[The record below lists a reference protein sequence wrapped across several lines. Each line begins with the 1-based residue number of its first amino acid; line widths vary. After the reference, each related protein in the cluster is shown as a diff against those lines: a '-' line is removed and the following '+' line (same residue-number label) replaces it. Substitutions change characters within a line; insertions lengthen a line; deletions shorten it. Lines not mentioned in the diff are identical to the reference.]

1 MSRQLDPR
9 GVGRKRKGDRVD
21 GWLVLDKPAGISS
34 ARAVAIARRAFN
46 AAKLGHGGTL
56 DPLASGVLP
65 LAFGEAT
72 KTVSLVMDGRKTYR
86 FTIRFGQQTATDD
99 AEGDIV
105 ATSDIRPGADAIRAV
120 LPRFTGAIEQT
131 PPAFSA
137 LKVDGKRAYELA
149 RQGQA
154 PVLKPRRVEIFR
166 LELVGLPA
174 PDLADIEVDCGKGT
188 YIRSLARDIALA
200 LGSVGHVAALRRTQ
214 VGKFGEKQAIS
225 LANLEALS
233 HSPARFEH
241 LLPVETVLDDI
252 PALAVT
258 EEEATR
264 LRMGQP
270 LPMLRTGLRD
280 RVPPISD
287 SAATLRAMAGDRLVA
302 LVRSHDGEI
311 RPVRVINP

>member
-1 MSRQLDPR
+1 MS
-9 GVGRKRKGDRVD
+9 KRKGDRVD

-34 ARAVAIARRAFN
+34 AKAVAIARRVFN

-86 FTIRFGQQTATDD
+86 FTLRFGQQTDTDD
-99 AEGDIV
+99 TEGAVI
-105 ATSDIRPGADAIRAV
+105 ATSETRPHDAAIKAV
-120 LPRFTGAIEQT
+120 LPRFTGVLQQT
-131 PPAFSA
+131 PPAYSA
-137 LKVDGKRAYELA
+137 LKIDGKRAYERA
-149 RQGQA
+149 RGGET
-154 PVLKPRRVEIFR
+154 LDMKPRQVEVFR
-166 LELVGLPA
+166 LELTGRPE
-174 PDLADIEVDCGKGT
+174 PDLADFEVDCGKGT

-200 LGSVGHVAALRRTQ
+200 LSSVGHVAALRRTQ
-214 VGKFGEKQAIS
+214 VGKFTEKGAIS
-225 LANLEALS
+225 LAKLEALG
-233 HSPARFEH
+233 HIPARFEH

-258 EEEATR
+258 ADEAAL
-264 LRMGQP
+264 LRMGRS

-287 SAATLRAMAGDRLVA
+287 TAIARAMAEDRLVA
-302 LVRSHDGEI
+302 LVRIQDGEI
-311 RPVRVINP
+311 RPARVINP

>member
-1 MSRQLDPR
+1 M
-9 GVGRKRKGDRVD
+9 GRKRKGDRVD

-34 ARAVAIARRAFN
+34 AKAVAIARRAFN

-56 DPLASGVLP
+56 DPLASGILP

-72 KTVSLVMDGRKTYR
+72 KTVGLVMGGRKTYR

-99 AEGDIV
+99 AEGETV
-105 ATSDIRPGADAIRAV
+105 AISDVRPDDAAIRAV
-120 LPRFTGAIEQT
+120 LPRFTGAIAQV

-137 LKVDGKRAYELA
+137 LKIDGKRAYELA

-154 PVLKPRRVEIFR
+154 PAMQPRQVEIFR
-166 LELVGLPA
+166 LDLVGRDG
-174 PDLADIEVDCGKGT
+174 PDTADFEVDCGKGT

-200 LGSVGHVAALRRTQ
+200 LGSVGHVASLRRTR
-214 VGKFGEKQAIS
+214 VGRFDQKQAIS
-225 LANLEALS
+225 LANLEALG

-258 EEEATR
+258 EEEAAR

-287 SAATLRAMAGDRLVA
+287 STAPLRAMSGDRLVA

>member
-1 MSRQLDPR
+1 M
-9 GVGRKRKGDRVD
+9 KRKGERID

-34 ARAVAIARRAFN
+34 AKAVAIARRAFN

-99 AEGDIV
+99 AEGEIV
-105 ATSDIRPGADAIRAV
+105 ATSDVRPDDAAIRAT
-120 LPRFTGAIEQT
+120 LSRFTGLIEQT

-137 LKVDGKRAYELA
+137 LKIEGKRAYELA
-149 RQGQA
+149 RQGQT
-154 PVLKPRRVEIFR
+154 VELKARPVEIFR
-166 LELVGLPA
+166 LDLIARPA
-174 PDLADIEVDCGKGT
+174 PDLADFEVDCGKGT
-188 YIRSLARDIALA
+188 YIRSLARDLAVA
-200 LGSVGHVAALRRTQ
+200 LGTVGHVAALRRTQ
-214 VGKFGEKQAIS
+214 VGKFTENRAIS
-225 LANLEALS
+225 LVKLEALG

-252 PALAVT
+252 PALAIT
-258 EEEATR
+258 EEEAAL
-264 LRMGQP
+264 LRKGQF

-280 RVPPISD
+280 RVPPMSD
-287 SAATLRAMAGDRLVA
+287 SPLRAMFGDRLVA
-302 LVRSHDGEI
+302 LVRTEDGEI

>member
-1 MSRQLDPR
+1 M
-9 GVGRKRKGDRVD
+9 KRKGERID

-34 ARAVAIARRAFN
+34 AKAVAIARRAFN

-99 AEGDIV
+99 AEGEIV
-105 ATSDIRPGADAIRAV
+105 ATSDVRPDDAAIAAA
-120 LPRFTGAIEQT
+120 LPRFTGLIEQT

-137 LKVDGKRAYELA
+137 LKIEGKRAYELA
-149 RQGQA
+149 RRGQT
-154 PVLKPRRVEIFR
+154 VELKPRPVEIFR
-166 LELVGLPA
+166 LDLIARPE
-174 PDLADIEVDCGKGT
+174 PDLADFEVDCGKGT
-188 YIRSLARDIALA
+188 YIRSLARDLALA
-200 LGSVGHVAALRRTQ
+200 LGTVGHVAALRRTQ
-214 VGKFGEKQAIS
+214 VGKFTENRAIS
-225 LANLEALS
+225 LVKLEALG

-252 PALAVT
+252 PALAIT
-258 EEEATR
+258 EEEAAL
-264 LRMGQP
+264 LRKGQF

-280 RVPPISD
+280 RVPPMSD
-287 SAATLRAMAGDRLVA
+287 SPLRAMFGDRLVA
-302 LVRSHDGEI
+302 LVRTEDGEI

>member
-1 MSRQLDPR
+1 M
-9 GVGRKRKGDRVD
+9 KRKGERID

-34 ARAVAIARRAFN
+34 AKAVAIARRAFN

-99 AEGDIV
+99 TEGEVV
-105 ATSDIRPGADAIRAV
+105 ATSDVRPDDAAIRAA
-120 LPRFTGAIEQT
+120 LSRFTGAIEQT

-137 LKVDGKRAYELA
+137 LKIEGKRAYELA
-149 RQGQA
+149 RQGQT
-154 PVLKPRRVEIFR
+154 VELKARPVEIFR
-166 LELVGLPA
+166 LDLIARPA
-174 PDLADIEVDCGKGT
+174 PDLADFEVDCGKGT
-188 YIRSLARDIALA
+188 YIRSLARDLALA
-200 LGSVGHVAALRRTQ
+200 LGTVGHVAALRRTQ
-214 VGKFGEKQAIS
+214 VGKFTENRAIS
-225 LANLEALS
+225 LVKLEALG

-252 PALAVT
+252 PALAIT
-258 EEEATR
+258 EEEAAL
-264 LRMGQP
+264 LRKGQF

-280 RVPPISD
+280 RVPPMSD
-287 SAATLRAMAGDRLVA
+287 SPLRAMFGDRLVA
-302 LVRSHDGEI
+302 LVRTEDGEI

>member
-1 MSRQLDPR
+1 
-9 GVGRKRKGDRVD
+9 VARKRRGDRVD

-34 ARAVAIARRAFN
+34 AKAVAIARRAFN

-56 DPLASGVLP
+56 DPLASGILP

-86 FTIRFGQQTATDD
+86 FTLRFGQQTDTDD
-99 AEGDIV
+99 TEGAVV
-105 ATSDIRPGADAIRAV
+105 ATSDNRPTDDEIRSV
-120 LPRFTGAIEQT
+120 LPRFTGTIQQT
-131 PPAFSA
+131 PPAYSA
-137 LKVDGKRAYELA
+137 LKIDGKRAYERA
-149 RQGQA
+149 RGGETLEIQ
-154 PVLKPRRVEIFR
+154 PRQIEVFR
-166 LELVGLPA
+166 LALTGRPE
-174 PDLADIEVDCGKGT
+174 PDLADFEVDCGKGT

-214 VGKFGEKQAIS
+214 VGKFSEKGAIS
-225 LANLEALS
+225 LAKLEALG
-233 HSPARFEH
+233 HIPARFEH

-270 LPMLRTGLRD
+270 LQMLRTGFSD
-280 RVPPISD
+280 RVPPMSD
-287 SAATLRAMAGDRLVA
+287 STALMRAMLGDRLVA
-302 LVRSHDGEI
+302 LVRNQDGEI
-311 RPVRVINP
+311 RSVRVLNP

>member
-1 MSRQLDPR
+1 MA
-9 GVGRKRKGDRVD
+9 RKRKGDRVD

-34 ARAVAIARRAFN
+34 AKAVAIARRAFN

-72 KTVSLVMDGRKTYR
+72 KTVGLVMDGRKSYA
-86 FTIRFGQQTATDD
+86 FTLKFGVQTDTDD
-99 AEGDIV
+99 AEGKPV
-105 ATSDIRPGADAIRAV
+105 ATSERRPDNAAIEAV
-120 LPRFTGAIEQT
+120 LGRFTGRIEQM

-137 LKVDGKRAYELA
+137 LKIDGRRAYELA
-149 RQGQA
+149 RA
-154 PVLKPRRVEIFR
+154 DLPIELKPRPVEIFA
-166 LELVGLPA
+166 LKLVGR
-174 PDLADIEVDCGKGT
+174 PDADSADFVVDCGKGT

-200 LGSVGHVAALRRTQ
+200 LGSVGHVSALRRTR
-214 VGKFGEKQAIS
+214 VGPFGEEKAIS
-225 LANLEALS
+225 LAKLEGLG
-233 HSPARFEH
+233 HIPAHFEH

-258 EEEATR
+258 EDEAAR
-264 LRMGQP
+264 LRMGQS

-280 RVPPISD
+280 SVPQ
-287 SAATLRAMAGDRLVA
+287 AADGAAPMRAMSGDRLVA
-302 LVRSHDGEI
+302 LVRGDGGEI

>member
-1 MSRQLDPR
+1 M
-9 GVGRKRKGDRVD
+9 KRKGERID

-34 ARAVAIARRAFN
+34 AKAVAIARRAFN

-99 AEGDIV
+99 AEGEIV
-105 ATSDIRPGADAIRAV
+105 ATSDVRPDDAAIAAA
-120 LPRFTGAIEQT
+120 LPRFTGLIEQT

-137 LKVDGKRAYELA
+137 LKIEGKRAYELA
-149 RQGQA
+149 RQGQT
-154 PVLKPRRVEIFR
+154 VELKPRPVEIFR
-166 LELVGLPA
+166 LDLIARPE
-174 PDLADIEVDCGKGT
+174 PDLADFEVDCGKGT
-188 YIRSLARDIALA
+188 YIRSLARDLALA
-200 LGSVGHVAALRRTQ
+200 LGTVGHVAALRRTQ
-214 VGKFGEKQAIS
+214 VGKFTENRAIS
-225 LANLEALS
+225 LVKLEALG

-252 PALAVT
+252 PALAIT
-258 EEEATR
+258 EEEAAL
-264 LRMGQP
+264 LRKGQF

-280 RVPPISD
+280 RVPPMSD
-287 SAATLRAMAGDRLVA
+287 SPLRAMFGDRLVA
-302 LVRSHDGEI
+302 LVRTEDGEI

>member
-1 MSRQLDPR
+1 M
-9 GVGRKRKGDRVD
+9 KRKGERVD

-72 KTVSLVMDGRKTYR
+72 KTVSLVMDGRKSYR
-86 FTIRFGQQTATDD
+86 FTLRFGQQTSTDD
-99 AEGDIV
+99 AEGEIV
-105 ATSDIRPGADAIRAV
+105 ATSGLRPDDAAIAAV
-120 LPRFTGAIEQT
+120 LPRFTGTVEQT

-137 LKVDGKRAYELA
+137 LKIDGKRAYALA

-154 PVLKPRRVEIFR
+154 PELKPRAVEIFR
-166 LELVGLPA
+166 LELA
-174 PDLADIEVDCGKGT
+174 ARPDPDRADFEVDCGKGT
-188 YIRSLARDIALA
+188 YIRSLARDLALA

-225 LANLEALS
+225 LAKLEALG

-258 EEEATR
+258 EEEAAR

-270 LPMLRTGLRD
+270 LPALRTGLRD
-280 RVPPISD
+280 RVPPMPD
-287 SAATLRAMAGDRLVA
+287 SAAPLRAMSGDRLVA
-302 LVRSHDGEI
+302 LVRSEGGEI

>member
-1 MSRQLDPR
+1 M
-9 GVGRKRKGDRVD
+9 KRKGERID

-34 ARAVAIARRAFN
+34 AKAVAIARRAFN

-86 FTIRFGQQTATDD
+86 FTVRFGQQTETDD
-99 AEGDIV
+99 AEGDVV
-105 ATSDIRPGADAIRAV
+105 ATSDVRPQEAEIAAI
-120 LPRFTGAIEQT
+120 LPRFTGAIEQV

-137 LKVDGKRAYELA
+137 LKIEGKRAYALA
-149 RQGQA
+149 RAGA
-154 PVLKPRRVEIFR
+154 ELTLKPRQVEIFR
-166 LELVGLPA
+166 LKLVGRPG
-174 PDLADIEVDCGKGT
+174 PDTADFEVDCGKGT
-188 YIRSLARDIALA
+188 YIRSLARDIAQA
-200 LGSVGHVAALRRTQ
+200 LGSVGHVAALRRTR
-214 VGKFGEKQAIS
+214 VGKFREEQAIS
-225 LANLEALS
+225 LVKLEALG
-233 HSPARFEH
+233 HIPARFEH

-258 EEEATR
+258 EEEAAR

-280 RVPPISD
+280 RVPPMPD
-287 SAATLRAMAGDRLVA
+287 STAPLRAMSGDRLVA
-302 LVRSHDGEI
+302 LVRSQDGEI

>member
-1 MSRQLDPR
+1 M
-9 GVGRKRKGDRVD
+9 KRKGERID

-34 ARAVAIARRAFN
+34 AKAVAIARRAFN

-99 AEGDIV
+99 AEGEIV
-105 ATSDIRPGADAIRAV
+105 ATSDVRPDDAAIRAT
-120 LPRFTGAIEQT
+120 LPRFTGLIEQT

-137 LKVDGKRAYELA
+137 LKIEGKRAYELA

-154 PVLKPRRVEIFR
+154 VELKPRPVEIFR
-166 LELVGLPA
+166 LDLLARPE
-174 PDLADIEVDCGKGT
+174 PDLADFEVDCGKGT
-188 YIRSLARDIALA
+188 YIRSLARDLALA
-200 LGSVGHVAALRRTQ
+200 LGTVGHVAALRRTQ
-214 VGKFGEKQAIS
+214 VGKFTENRAIS
-225 LANLEALS
+225 LVKLEALG

-252 PALAVT
+252 PALAIT
-258 EEEATR
+258 EEEAAL
-264 LRMGQP
+264 LRKGQF

-280 RVPPISD
+280 RVPPMSD
-287 SAATLRAMAGDRLVA
+287 SPLRAMFGDRLVA
-302 LVRSHDGEI
+302 LVRTEDGEI